1 MQLRSFFRHIVAVC
15 ALALAIPAFAQ
26 NDSVPVQPPQP
37 TDNPAKIE
45 VLEFFSYGCPHCGDL
60 NGPFT
65 AWEAKVPGDVVVK
78 RVPVTFGRAAW
89 ANLARLYYAL
99 EATGESAKL
108 NGEIFK
114 AIHNDRVNLFD
125 EKSIVEWLAKKG
137 VNTVKFSEAFNSF
150 SVQSKVKRG
159 DQLSQ
164 AYRIQGVPAVAVDG
178 KYMLEAREPKEMV
191 AAMDRVIAKARAE
204 RGKK

>member
-1 MQLRSFFRHIVAVC
+1 MQVRSFFRQILAVG
-15 ALALAIPAFAQ
+15 ALALATSVFAQ
-26 NDSVPVQPPQP
+26 DYTPVQPPQP

-45 VLEFFSYGCPHCGDL
+45 VLEFFSYGCPHCSDL
-60 NGPFT
+60 NAPFS
-65 AWEAKVPGDVVVK
+65 AWEAKVPGDVVVR
-78 RVPVTFGRAAW
+78 RVPVSFGRAAW

-99 EATGESAKL
+99 EATGDAGKL
-108 NGEIFK
+108 NAEIFK
-114 AIHNDRVNLFD
+114 AIHAERVNLFD

-137 VNTVKFSEAFNSF
+137 VNTVKFTDAFNSF

-164 AYRIQGVPAVAVDG
+164 AYRIQGVPAIAVDG
-178 KYMLEAREPKEMV
+178 KYMLEAREPKEMI
-191 AAMDRVIAKARAE
+191 AAIERTVAKARAD